1 MNNLENTN
9 LNETVATTNG
19 ANKYNL
25 RKIDTESIKNNVLMN
40 NTFYAFKKAGNCR
53 ICLSLAEFGAI
64 FIGSIIVGAIFSIV
78 LPSIISIIIF
88 IVLFVY
94 GVIFLRNKNRR
105 AAYDNYLENQMI
117 GIYTKDLAVLNFVP
131 ENIDYQTIKMIE
143 VSGEN
148 YDIAKYNLIKS
159 AFYLGADGV
168 INITHSSTAYATS
181 TVTGSISTN
190 SSSRVTGNINT
201 DTKITT
207 NVYMQGM
214 AIKLV

>member
-25 RKIDTESIKNNVLMN
+25 KKIDTESIKNNVLMN

-94 GVIFLRNKNRR
+94 GVIFLRNKNSR

>member
-64 FIGSIIVGAIFSIV
+64 FIGSIIVGVIFSTF
-78 LPSIISIIIF
+78 LPSIISMIIF
-88 IVLFVY
+88 VALFVY
-94 GVIFLRNKNRR
+94 GLIFLRNKNSR

-117 GIYTKDLAVLNFVP
+117 AIYKNDLAVLNFVP

>member
-64 FIGSIIVGAIFSIV
+64 FIGSIIVGAIFSTF

-105 AAYDNYLENQMI
+105 AAKI
-117 GIYTKDLAVLNFVP
+117 GLNRTTMQ
-131 ENIDYQTIKMIE
+131 ELDRTQKR
-143 VSGEN
+143 S
-148 YDIAKYNLIKS
+148 L
-159 AFYLGADGV
+159 
-168 INITHSSTAYATS
+168 
-181 TVTGSISTN
+181 TG
-190 SSSRVTGNINT
+190 
-201 DTKITT
+201 
-207 NVYMQGM
+207 Q
-214 AIKLV
+214 

>member
-9 LNETVATTNG
+9 LNETVATTNV

-25 RKIDTESIKNNVLMN
+25 KKIDTESIKNNVLMN

-64 FIGSIIVGAIFSIV
+64 FIGSIIVGAIFSTF
-78 LPSIISIIIF
+78 LPSVISMIIF
-88 IVLFVY
+88 VALFVY
-94 GVIFLRNKNRR
+94 GVIFLRNKNSR
-105 AAYDNYLENQMI
+105 AAYDNYLKNQMI
-117 GIYTKDLAVLNFVP
+117 AIYKNDLAVLNFVP